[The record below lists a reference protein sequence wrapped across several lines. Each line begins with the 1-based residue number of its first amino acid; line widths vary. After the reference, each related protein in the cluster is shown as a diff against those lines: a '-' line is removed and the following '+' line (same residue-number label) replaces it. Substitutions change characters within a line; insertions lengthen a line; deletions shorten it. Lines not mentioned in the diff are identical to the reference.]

1 MRPLVAFS
9 ALLLLFSHT
18 ASGAELSE
26 DIRFEDDVISDE
38 EFFNDPWE
46 NTNKTIFDFNFM
58 ADRAVFKPI
67 SDGYGELPDGF
78 RSGVNNVLTNLSEP
92 ANVAHGILQLDPK
105 MALTSF
111 WRFTI
116 NSTVGLAGVRDV
128 AGKQGLIYQNQGFTN
143 TFHKWGFSPGYY
155 VVVPLFGPSSV
166 RGTTGLMAD
175 IITDPFTL
183 IAGTPVAIVSYILVD
198 CVNLP
203 NGTLLILLRLSCR
216 TTFSLRYNKKRGVI
230 GGVYLTT
237 SHLIWRLC
245 LRLLIPK

>member
-26 DIRFEDDVISDE
+26 DIRFEEDVISDE
-38 EFFNDPWE
+38 ELFNDPWE
-46 NTNKTIFDFNFM
+46 NTNKTIFDFNIM

-116 NSTVGLAGVRDV
+116 NSTIGLAGIRDV
-128 AGKQGLIYQNQGFTN
+128 ASKQGLSYQNQGFTN

-175 IITDPFTL
+175 IITDPFAL
-183 IAGTPVAIVSYILVD
+183 VAGMPAATARGGADAINERHRRDAIVNDLYYESLDPYGKTRSAYRQNESFSD
-198 CVNLP
+198 KKAGNL
-203 NGTLLILLRLSCR
+203 
-216 TTFSLRYNKKRGVI
+216 FE
-230 GGVYLTT
+230 
-237 SHLIWRLC
+237 
-245 LRLLIPK
+245 